1 MNPRYMQLMT
11 AAELDEYGKAMGIEM
26 RPAATVADK
35 IALIEG
41 RRGQCVEISALGVSL
56 RIPKKALSDKRLTEL
71 LNTPGGMDDAQA
83 TDALRLLLG
92 DAQLATL
99 RDAAPDDDGTV
110 DNVAL
115 GVAFVRILQSEQLK
129 N

>member
-1 MNPRYMQLMT
+1 MNPRYMQLMS
-11 AAELDEYGKAMGIEM
+11 AGELDEYGKAMGVDM

-41 RRGQCVEISALGVSL
+41 RREQCAEVSALGVAL

-71 LNTPGGMDDAQA
+71 LNAPGGMDDAQA
-83 TDALRLLLG
+83 TAALRLLLG
-92 DAQLATL
+92 DMQFAAL
-99 RDAAPDDDGTV
+99 RDAATDDDGTV

-115 GVAFVRILQSEQLK
+115 GVAFVRVLQSEQLK

>member
-41 RRGQCVEISALGVSL
+41 RRGQCAEVSALGVPL

-71 LNTPGGMDDAQA
+71 LNAPGGMDDAQA
-83 TDALRLLLG
+83 TEAFRLLLG

-99 RDAAPDDDGTV
+99 RDAATDDDGTV

-115 GVAFVRILQSEQLK
+115 GVAFVRVLQSEQLK

>member
-41 RRGQCVEISALGVSL
+41 RRGQCAEISALGVSL

-99 RDAAPDDDGTV
+99 RDAATDDDGTV